1 LGKIDQAIKYRK
13 EIYKYDKWNARNLL
27 SLGNLYKTQGDKEN
41 MALVLDQIKSFAS
54 NDPIYQTAVADL
66 S

>member
-1 LGKIDQAIKYRK
+1 
-13 EIYKYDKWNARNLL
+13 LL
-27 SLGNLYKTQGDKEN
+27 SLGNLYKAQGDKEN
-41 MALVLDQIKSFAS
+41 MALVLGQIKSFAS